1 MPIGFQSIGGSTG
14 RPTGPQNRACMT
26 NPANGT
32 PLFQPCTP
40 QILNRNVTVMSNNNY
55 HLRGDVNS
63 TTLGSRTGGALGA
76 VKRRT

>member
-14 RPTGPQNRACMT
+14 RPTGQQNRACMT
-26 NPANGT
+26 VNGT
-32 PLFQPCTP
+32 SLFQPCTP

-63 TTLGSRTGGALGA
+63 TTGGSHTGGSLGA